1 MDREVFLKFIS
12 EQKRISTKMLLF
24 LHDPQKYS
32 IATHICAALCL
43 FVNLFYFPEY
53 SIYLALDA
61 LGLCWWHLGEGKNLA
76 TLIMEQGSVAL
87 KKKKTPHLGEWGYK
101 GDCYSAHGWKFKLI
115 DINHIF
121 LRFLFF
127 FCFIPLKTN
136 WDANHSCIILFM
148 IFCRVLYMVSFLS
161 YVQYLALNVKS
172 MLKVTY

>member
-61 LGLCWWHLGEGKNLA
+61 LALCWWHLGEGKNLA

-121 LRFLFF
+121 LRFLFSSVLF
-127 FCFIPLKTN
+127 LWKPTEMQ
-136 WDANHSCIILFM
+136 IIL
-148 IFCRVLYMVSFLS
+148 VLS
-161 YVQYLALNVKS
+161 YSWYSVEYYIWFHFCHMFSILH
-172 MLKVTY
+172 